1 MNRRSLLVGLGAVLG
16 APAVVRAESL
26 MKIAVLRETVGG
38 TASFITI
45 TVPHGQCYWI
55 GNSGVMTAHVL
66 EGATLRAV
74 LQPGETFDFGLRPAA

>member
-1 MNRRSLLVGLGAVLG
+1 MNRRSLLLGLGAVLG

-38 TASFITI
+38 TDSFITI

-55 GNSGVMTAHVL
+55 GNSGVMTAHVI

-74 LQPGETFDFGLRPAA
+74 LQPGESFDFGLRRAA